1 MEKLAGKTWRDA
13 ATLILT
19 AKTAKIKPTLSKTPT
34 ASHSAA
40 FDYKVLM
47 LKRSSKS
54 KFMPNAFVF
63 PGGVI
68 SKEDFSSSWIDLFK
82 NSGHNQDDL
91 DALVLDGVDRP
102 LLMEKASLDEVVS
115 RDIAVRLAA
124 IRETFEESGILVTK
138 SDSANAMAHSFSSIE
153 ELSDWRTKVHKD
165 PGQLCA
171 LYKSLGLV
179 PDLWSLKEWSC
190 WLTPTDLHEQ
200 GKRRFDTL
208 FYTTSLDSIP
218 DILLDNQ
225 EVTDVK
231 WTEPSKILE
240 SFYNSELWLAP
251 PQVYELSRLL
261 NFPEQDQLVEF
272 SAGRHGSGCKTWLP
286 IRLQCQDGTISLLPG
301 DSFYPES
308 VSMIS
313 NPPAKF
319 EGTVEDCA
327 RETGDFNRLVFRD
340 MNDCL
345 PIVSIP
351 PANGH
356 VNPIPRKQQNIRDW
370 ITLCQDCPEE
380 KRRFCFS
387 QAKDDFKHELTN
399 TCNTTLMK
407 NRSASSQVKFNQW
420 KAK

>member
-1 MEKLAGKTWRDA
+1 MDKIAGKTWRDA

-19 AKTAKIKPTLSKTPT
+19 AKTAKIKPPLPKPASETLL
-34 ASHSAA
+34 ASTH

-68 SKEDFSSSWIDLFK
+68 SKEDFSSSWLDLFK
-82 NSGHNQDDL
+82 NHGHNQDDL

-102 LLMEKASLDEVVS
+102 LLMEKASLDEVVC

-124 IRETFEESGILVTK
+124 IRETFEESGILLVK
-138 SDSANAMAHSFSSIE
+138 SDSANATAHAFSSNE
-153 ELSDWRTKVHKD
+153 ELSHWRTKVHKD
-165 PGQLCA
+165 PVELCI
-171 LYKSLGLV
+171 LYKSLDLV

-208 FYTTSLDSIP
+208 FYTTSLESIP

-240 SFYNSELWLAP
+240 SFYNRELWLAP

-261 NFPEQDQLVEF
+261 NFSEQEELDEF
-272 SAGRHGSGCKTWLP
+272 SCARHGAGCRTWLP

-301 DSFYPES
+301 DSFYPQN

-313 NPPAKF
+313 NASAKF

-327 RETGDFNRLVFRD
+327 KETEDFNRLVFRD

-345 PIVSIP
+345 PIVNITP
-351 PANGH
+351 PNGH
-356 VNPIPRKQQNIRDW
+356 VNPRQ
-370 ITLCQDCPEE
+370 L
-380 KRRFCFS
+380 
-387 QAKDDFKHELTN
+387 
-399 TCNTTLMK
+399 
-407 NRSASSQVKFNQW
+407 SQVIKTT
-420 KAK
+420 